1 MERPV
6 SYSRSLI
13 LINFPLNSSDCSLML
28 DYLWLD
34 PMTGA
39 ITCSLNL
46 GGSSWKRAGNN
57 NGLIAT
63 GEGKGS
69 TIFLAVG

>member
-1 MERPV
+1 
-6 SYSRSLI
+6 
-13 LINFPLNSSDCSLML
+13 ML